1 MTITKFTGQPNVV
14 MTLNANAPGG
24 QKTIESTGKFAQ
36 HVDKLAVNKVKA
48 DLSSRLDRVWLVVLK
63 GIESL
68 GGNTSAAQKV
78 VSNRLARNVINRLND
93 EPIKYPNG
101 TQDLLG
107 NMLVNDLGIDLD
119 KVQLDDGFNALLKAG
134 LDGACKTIVDKNYAA
149 IELEILAS
157 IDSKFKWWMTAVT
170 KDVKVKEFVHDCF
183 VRAANYAVEHQ
194 ETINLDTVLDNV
206 ANALK
211 DLCKA
216 AETKADTGSEQDLIG
231 RTLEVYKTDGRL
243 SMEELFRPNKNN
255 HFPDLAVAFDI
266 ARMPKPKP
274 RRTDA
279 PTDL

>member
-1 MTITKFTGQPNVV
+1 
-14 MTLNANAPGG
+14 
-24 QKTIESTGKFAQ
+24 
-36 HVDKLAVNKVKA
+36 VKA

-107 NMLVNDLGIDLD
+107 NMLVKELKIDLD
-119 KVQLDDGFNALLKAG
+119 EVQFDDGFNALLKTG
-134 LDGACKTIVDKNYAA
+134 LDGACKKIIDNYYAA
-149 IELEILAS
+149 IEPEILAS
-157 IDSKFKWWMTAVT
+157 IDSRFKGWMTAVT
-170 KDVKVKEFVHDCF
+170 KDVKVKEFVHHCF
-183 VRAANYAVEHQ
+183 DRAANYADQNQ

-211 DLCKA
+211 KLCTA
-216 AETKADTGSEQDLIG
+216 AEVKADIGSMQDLIG
-231 RTLEVYKTDGRL
+231 HTLKEYTTNGRL
-243 SMEELFRPNKNN
+243 SIKELFRPNKDDR
-255 HFPDLAVAFDI
+255 FPDLAEAFAI
-266 ARMPKPKP
+266 ARRTKPKP